1 MYVMIDEL
9 EQLMNMDWKMLVI
22 GVLLIM
28 VILPK
33 MGETWKKFCEFI
45 GYESKAAR
53 KEREFQEQIDE
64 LKRLR
69 SKDHENYQE
78 YHQQSICIRNELVES
93 NKQVKEDISKLV
105 KAFEEYRKEDN
116 RRTVATLRNT
126 LWRNHKEFT
135 EQGYVTPE
143 GLKTFEELGEVY
155 EDAGGNDIF
164 HDKLKP
170 EVEALEIRY

>member
-1 MYVMIDEL
+1 MISEL
-9 EQLMNMDWKMLVI
+9 EQLMNMNFDWKSGIIVFLLIV
-22 GVLLIM
+22 VLL
-28 VILPK
+28 PK
-33 MGETWKKFCEFI
+33 WGQAWKALCDFI
-45 GYESKAAR
+45 GYESKTAR
-53 KEREFQEQIDE
+53 KERELWDQINE

-69 SKDHENYQE
+69 EEDHENYTK
-78 YHQQSICIRNELVES
+78 YHQQSINIRDELVES

-105 KAFEEYRKEDN
+105 KAFEDYREEDN

-143 GLKTFEELGEVY
+143 GLKTFEELGKVY
-155 EDAGGNDIF
+155 TEAGGNGIF
-164 HDKLKP
+164 TEKLKP

>member
-1 MYVMIDEL
+1 MVGEL
-9 EQLMNMDWKMLVI
+9 EQLMNMNFDWKSGIIVFLLIV
-22 GVLLIM
+22 VLL
-28 VILPK
+28 PK
-33 MGETWKKFCEFI
+33 WGQAWKALCDFI
-45 GYESKAAR
+45 GYESKADR
-53 KEREFQEQIDE
+53 KERELWNQINE
-64 LKRLR
+64 LKHLR
-69 SKDHENYQE
+69 EEDHENYAK
-78 YHQQSICIRNELVES
+78 YHQESINIRDELVES
-93 NKQVKEDISKLV
+93 NKQVKEDISKFV

-143 GLKTFEELGEVY
+143 GLKTFEELGKVY

-170 EVEALEIRY
+170 EVEALEIKY

>member
-1 MYVMIDEL
+1 MISEL
-9 EQLMNMDWKMLVI
+9 EQLMNMNFDWKSGIIVFLLIV
-22 GVLLIM
+22 VLL
-28 VILPK
+28 PK
-33 MGETWKKFCEFI
+33 WGQAWKALCDFI

-53 KEREFQEQIDE
+53 KERELWDQINE

-69 SKDHENYQE
+69 EEDHQE
-78 YHQQSICIRNELVES
+78 SINIHDELVES
-93 NKQVKEDISKLV
+93 NKQVKEDVSKLV

-143 GLKTFEELGEVY
+143 GLKTFEELGAVY
-155 EDAGGNDIF
+155 TEAGGNGIF
-164 HDKLKP
+164 TEKLKP
-170 EVEALEIRY
+170 EVEALEIRYQ